1 MEVKKENYLIRQEIF
16 TFLNNR
22 ETLKTSLNFRNI
34 SVNIQSYLKKD
45 DNIHIFFSK
54 KLSDEFLF
62 NLLGKEN
69 KQPVKRFNRKSKNPV
84 YEEDIHKIID
94 LKFFNKENQNS
105 AFQNLTK
112 LENFEK
118 TMQSNKFIQTK
129 HEERSLNQKNTNCIY
144 TNRQLNLNNYKIL
157 DEEEDINKKKRSDVT
172 YSNYSNSI
180 YGNRKKK
187 MKSKEDDESYA
198 QEEISFKPALE
209 EIKKNNYKFE
219 PPTAK
224 NTNISNNINNSSNQS
239 EEVEKKTTFKKF
251 VPPIKNNNNNNC
263 SSMTTNKQQTNSNKD
278 EEIGNCYYG
287 INLEPEM
294 AKKFKSLD
302 KKLLEFLESEVL
314 DSAPSIE
321 WNDIAGLEF
330 AKKTIKE
337 IIIWPMLR
345 PELFKGIRR
354 PPKVYIFNLILR
366 DYYYLVL
373 LEQVKL

>member
-278 EEIGNCYYG
+278 EEIGNCYNG

-321 WNDIAGLEF
+321 WNDIA
-330 AKKTIKE
+330 
-337 IIIWPMLR
+337 
-345 PELFKGIRR
+345 
-354 PPKVYIFNLILR
+354 
-366 DYYYLVL
+366 
-373 LEQVKL
+373 